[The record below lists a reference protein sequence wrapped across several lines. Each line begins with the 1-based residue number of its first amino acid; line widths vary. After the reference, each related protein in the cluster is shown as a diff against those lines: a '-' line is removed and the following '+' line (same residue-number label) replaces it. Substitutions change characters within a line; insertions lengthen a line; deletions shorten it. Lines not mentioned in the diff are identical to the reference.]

1 MLSRGSNP
9 KKRRKSQK
17 EKKEKKKNFKASL
30 SCLQNEK
37 KTWLGLSQPV
47 KKKEGADAGNTTLPR
62 VAMTG
67 GWEEGKCMLE

>member
-1 MLSRGSNP
+1 LIQKKEEKA
-9 KKRRKSQK
+9 KKRKR
-17 EKKEKKKNFKASL
+17 KKKNFKASL

-37 KTWLGLSQPV
+37 KTWLGFSQPV
-47 KKKEGADAGNTTLPR
+47 KKGGADAGNTTLPR

>member
-1 MLSRGSNP
+1 MLSLGIDP

-17 EKKEKKKNFKASL
+17 KRKRKKEKFKASL

-47 KKKEGADAGNTTLPR
+47 KKEGGRREHNST
-62 VAMTG
+62 
-67 GWEEGKCMLE
+67 

>member
-1 MLSRGSNP
+1 MLSLGIDP

-17 EKKEKKKNFKASL
+17 KKKKKKKNFKASL

-47 KKKEGADAGNTTLPR
+47 KKEGGRREHNST
-62 VAMTG
+62 
-67 GWEEGKCMLE
+67 